1 MAGKRK
7 LCFYK
12 AFATRQDQKLL
23 RNRNPVSPPPFPV
36 ERKFRLEVSI
46 WKKGR
51 VMVISNTFPIFP
63 RVFDHRAK
71 PPRDLYKDGGCT
83 NSVYEFL

>member
-1 MAGKRK
+1 MAGKRT

-23 RNRNPVSPPPFPV
+23 RNRNPVLPFPV
-36 ERKFRLEVSI
+36 ERKFRLEISI

-63 RVFDHRAK
+63 
-71 PPRDLYKDGGCT
+71 PRL
-83 NSVYEFL
+83 